1 VWQSKVAISVGKA
14 SDRMRKTYDPGDRPA
29 AIRASLALD
38 QAQPD
43 SISLGDRGTIE
54 RIAESQSK
62 LLDVAAQLQ
71 LHRRLKTWL
80 IGHVAIASALVIMLV
95 THIITALTLLP

>member
-1 VWQSKVAISVGKA
+1 
-14 SDRMRKTYDPGDRPA
+14 
-29 AIRASLALD
+29 
-38 QAQPD
+38 
-43 SISLGDRGTIE
+43 
-54 RIAESQSK
+54 
-62 LLDVAAQLQ
+62 LQ